1 MLKISKPSFLTWD
14 RARCDVDGVF
24 ETQAV
29 VVSGN
34 NQIYSAANLLK
45 PFGDTDNRM
54 MIWLYVLNIENQI
67 QAEMILLLRVSI
79 SP

>member
-34 NQIYSAANLLK
+34 NQFYSAANLLK
-45 PFGDTDNRM
+45 PLGD
-54 MIWLYVLNIENQI
+54 WSG
-67 QAEMILLLRVSI
+67 QAAASYQVEEELI
-79 SP
+79 